1 MNKAFSPIEWQNEP
15 SVESPINADNLNRIE
30 NGLNE
35 VDNRVVQFDVT
46 KANVTDI
53 QKSIVNVEF
62 DEDTGEFRFTHKDGS
77 SFRLDTKLEKLVLNW
92 RFDADTQT
100 LYLILE
106 DGSEMPIDLSA
117 LIVPNEFIDSDTI
130 YFTVMDGGKVTA
142 SIKNGSITPEML
154 EPNYLADVTVQAE
167 LALRSAQNAN
177 QSELNA
183 KQSEL
188 NAKSSEDACEMA
200 LEEVTKKT
208 ALTQF
213 NVNYETGN
221 LEYDSPQYNFSIDN
235 TTGNLMWEVAE

>member
-62 DEDTGEFRFTHKDGS
+62 DENTGEFRFTRKDGS

-92 RFDADTQT
+92 RFDAETQT

-142 SIKNGSITPEML
+142 SIKNGSITPEKL
-154 EPNYLADVTVQAE
+154 ESDYLANITVQTEIARSSAE
-167 LALRSAQNAN
+167 NAQRSEN
-177 QSELNA
+177 NA

-188 NAKSSEDACEMA
+188 NAKASEDACESA
-200 LEEVTKKT
+200 LEEVNKKT

-213 NVNYETGN
+213 NVNYDTGN
-221 LEYDSPQYNFSIDN
+221 LEYDSPQYNFFTDS